1 MFQLNSWQPFKD
13 QFDVIKVESFSK
25 YAKKILQK
33 KSTTFPPGYQHMFSM
48 KIGAKKKRE
57 VHQFDLM
64 ASRLRIV
71 STVVE
76 TIRQMHFGGL
86 SIQTISGES
95 V

>member
-1 MFQLNSWQPFKD
+1 LFQLNSWQPFKD
-13 QFDVIKVESFSK
+13 QFDVIKVESFSI

-33 KSTTFPPGYQHMFSM
+33 KSTTFPPGYQHIFSLYF
-48 KIGAKKKRE
+48 GAKKKRE

-64 ASRLRIV
+64 ASRLHIV

-76 TIRQMHFGGL
+76 TICQMYFGGL
-86 SIQTISGES
+86 STQTVSGES